1 MVCLGAYAS
10 LQISMITYRETGVV
24 EGVYSPSLGCRLML
38 SLYFLIPR
46 RVLESSVNIPCLSP
60 LPIIISV
67 IDFFLFKRH
76 NRDILSKCIGL
87 EKSLSVCENGGEIKL

>member
-38 SLYFLIPR
+38 SLYFFNTSKSAGVQCKYSLPFT
-46 RVLESSVNIPCLSP
+46 SP
-60 LPIIISV
+60 HHHRCNR
-67 IDFFLFKRH
+67 FFSYLKDTIETYYL
-76 NRDILSKCIGL
+76 NA
-87 EKSLSVCENGGEIKL
+87 